1 MARVTIDNT
10 RNMWPG
16 TTSIADLAANTPLIR
31 DRQSSEISVYDVEDA
46 LLAEWKP
53 EIEPGTME
61 SEFPNW
67 CRVDFKDGSRITVSA
82 WKWVNLDDYN

>member
-1 MARVTIDNT
+1 MARVTIDNSG
-10 RNMWPG
+10 NKWPG
-16 TTSIADLAANTPLIR
+16 SVTIADIAANTPLIR

-46 LLAEWKP
+46 LLAEWKF

-67 CRVDFKDGSRITVSA
+67 CRVTFKDGSTIQVGA
-82 WKWVNLDDYN
+82 WKWVNLDDYQ